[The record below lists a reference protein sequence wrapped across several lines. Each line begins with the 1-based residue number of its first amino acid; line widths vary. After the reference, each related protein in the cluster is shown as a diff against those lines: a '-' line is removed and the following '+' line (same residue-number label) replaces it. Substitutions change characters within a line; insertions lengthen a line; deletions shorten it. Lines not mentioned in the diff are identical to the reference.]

1 MKKTVEKVV
10 AKLAY
15 ATAEKEANQGC
26 PWLFYQPRLPEKV
39 QKLNKFK

>member
-1 MKKTVEKVV
+1 MKKTLEKV
-10 AKLAY
+10 AARFAY

-26 PWLFYQPRLPEKV
+26 PWLFYQPKLPEKV

>member
-1 MKKTVEKVV
+1 MNKTAEKVV